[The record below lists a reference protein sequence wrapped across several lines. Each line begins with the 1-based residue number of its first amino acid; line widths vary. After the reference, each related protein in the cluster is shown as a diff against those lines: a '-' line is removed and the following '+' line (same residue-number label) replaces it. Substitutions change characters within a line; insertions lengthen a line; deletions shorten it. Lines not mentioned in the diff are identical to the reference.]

1 MFETRLDHQ
10 IQNDVLVVLTKAG
23 IDDAAH
29 LDAAEIEL
37 GANPHRAQRIGS
49 QVQHPPL
56 SLIAGGR
63 ALQRIE
69 GLLQRIAFTPRLQ
82 VDVVAGDQGIE
93 AGDLGQ
99 RRLGA
104 HQPEI
109 GPLAD
114 QRSGTAV
121 NLGHDRNLATIFGQL
136 QLLHHADGHPLIT
149 NLGFAR
155 QDAVA
160 LREVDLDKLA
170 TAQYLLIE
178 KATCQQ
184 QGYQG

>member
-1 MFETRLDHQ
+1 M
-10 IQNDVLVVLTKAG
+10 
-23 IDDAAH
+23 
-29 LDAAEIEL
+29 
-37 GANPHRAQRIGS
+37 
-49 QVQHPPL
+49 
-56 SLIAGGR
+56 
-63 ALQRIE
+63 
-69 GLLQRIAFTPRLQ
+69 Q

-93 AGDLGQ
+93 AGDLGE

-104 HQPEI
+104 HQPEV
-109 GPLAD
+109 GSLAD

-121 NLGHDRNLATIFGQL
+121 NLGHHRNLAAIFSQL

-149 NLGFAR
+149 NLGFTR

-160 LREVDLDKLA
+160 LGEVDLDKLA

-178 KATCQQ
+178 KATRQQ

>member
-10 IQNDVLVVLTKAG
+10 IQNDVLVVLTQTG

-29 LDAAEIEL
+29 LDTAEIEL
-37 GANPHRAQRIGS
+37 GANPNRTQRIGG
-49 QVQHPPL
+49 QVQHAPL
-56 SLIAGGR
+56 SLIAGRR
-63 ALQRIE
+63 ALQCIE

-93 AGDLGQ
+93 AGDLGE

-104 HQPEI
+104 HQPEV
-109 GPLAD
+109 GSLAD
-114 QRSGTAV
+114 KRSGTAV
-121 NLGHDRNLATIFGQL
+121 NLGHHRNLAAIFSQL
-136 QLLHHADGHPLIT
+136 QLLHHTDGHPLIT
-149 NLGFAR
+149 NLGFTR

-160 LREVDLDKLA
+160 LGEVDLDKLA